1 MHIFLLFRIST
12 SNLCFCLNLFECFFF
27 PSVPPRA
34 APCAVMLPNGL
45 RHECTQVCKES
56 WLRVPAHLQTCSQT
70 GLHNSNPCMP
80 QQPLAHTRVSRAS
93 RRDSPPDQ
101 PCGLKIT
108 AVSIPS
114 VLRPFQAQ
122 LWHQVSG
129 TVSRAGISLSEE
141 RGRVRG
147 QLREPYQPCELFP
160 WC

>member
-1 MHIFLLFRIST
+1 MDALRCAKKACWGFPYIFKL
-12 SNLCFCLNLFECFFF
+12 
-27 PSVPPRA
+27 A
-34 APCAVMLPNGL
+34 AK
-45 RHECTQVCKES
+45 Q
-56 WLRVPAHLQTCSQT
+56 

-129 TVSRAGISLSEE
+129 TVSRAGMSLSEE

-147 QLREPYQPCELFP
+147 QLREPYQPYELFP
-160 WC
+160 WCWKVLSGPPAPFRPRVVGLGEEQALPPHDFCISGNAASITKI